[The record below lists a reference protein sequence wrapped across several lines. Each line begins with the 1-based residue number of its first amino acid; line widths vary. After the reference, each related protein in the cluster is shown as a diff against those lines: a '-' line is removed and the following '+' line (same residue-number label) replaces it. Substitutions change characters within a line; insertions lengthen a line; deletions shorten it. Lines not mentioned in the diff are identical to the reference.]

1 MKIVIDFSKEN
12 DKRKLFDTLKMLK
25 KEPYVVTIEK
35 KKDKR
40 SLNANAYYWV
50 LISLL
55 EKETG
60 QDCDS
65 LHDYFKTKFLPKQ
78 KIVFK
83 ETGEESEVQGS
94 TSKLDSFNFFEYV
107 DRIRAF
113 AIQELNIYL
122 PTPDEHLNN

>member
-1 MKIVIDFSKEN
+1 MKLVIDFSKDN

-35 KKDKR
+35 KKSKR

-50 LISLL
+50 LITIL

-60 QDCDS
+60 QDTDS
-65 LHDYFKTKFLPKQ
+65 LHDYFKTKFLPKR
-78 KIVFK
+78 KVVFK
-83 ETGEESEVQGS
+83 QTGEENDVQGS
-94 TSKLDSFNFFEYV
+94 TAELDSFNFFEYV
-107 DRIRAF
+107 DKIRAF

-122 PTPDEHLNN
+122 PTPDEHLDI

>member
-1 MKIVIDFSKEN
+1 MKLVIDFSKDN

-35 KKDKR
+35 KKSKR

-50 LISLL
+50 LITIL

-60 QDCDS
+60 QDTDS
-65 LHDYFKTKFLPKQ
+65 LHDYFKTKFLPKR
-78 KIVFK
+78 KVVFK
-83 ETGEESEVQGS
+83 KTGEENDVQGS
-94 TSKLDSFNFFEYV
+94 TAELDSFNFFEYV
-107 DRIRAF
+107 DKIRAF

-122 PTPDEHLNN
+122 PTPDEHLDI